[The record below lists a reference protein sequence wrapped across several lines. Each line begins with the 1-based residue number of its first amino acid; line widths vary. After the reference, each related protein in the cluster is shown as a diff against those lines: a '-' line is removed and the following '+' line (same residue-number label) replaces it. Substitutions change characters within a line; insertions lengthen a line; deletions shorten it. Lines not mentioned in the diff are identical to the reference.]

1 MGGAIRR
8 PPDWNALTEGTAVN
22 VKGMVGAVALLA
34 LMSISPSIWAAPG
47 TTGGGSLLLG
57 KAVPN
62 ASLKD
67 KRGGHATTV
76 NTNQLNAKLYDNQ
89 AIANITGT
97 NTISTSAF
105 AGMSGYATVVQ
116 NSGNNVIIQNATILN
131 VKMQ

>member
-1 MGGAIRR
+1 M
-8 PPDWNALTEGTAVN
+8 N
-22 VKGMVGAVALLA
+22 VKGLVGTATLLA
-34 LMSISPSIWAAPG
+34 LVGLSPQIWAAGG
-47 TTGGGSLLLG
+47 TNSGSGATLLG

-89 AIANITGT
+89 AMANITGT
-97 NTISTSAF
+97 NSISTSAF